1 MADSWATGALGGRS
15 AAMSQ
20 LYAGS
25 GHRQW
30 APPSGPDRRRWTE
43 VVHHTFGA
51 AGYPGDTD
59 PAAMQDQPQ
68 AEAGPFGSRDQ
79 LRHVGFDLDRVRAP
93 GQAQPPREP
102 GDMGV
107 DGKPGNA
114 EGHAQHHI
122 GGLPADPGQSDQVLH
137 PRRHLTPEPLDQGGT
152 AGNDRLRLDV
162 EKSGR
167 LDEGLH
173 RLGI

>member
-1 MADSWATGALGGRS
+1 
-15 AAMSQ
+15 MSQ

-51 AGYPGDTD
+51 ARYAGDTD

-93 GQAQPPREP
+93 GQPKPPREP
-102 GDMGV
+102 GDVGV
-107 DGKPGNA
+107 DGKPRDA

-122 GGLPADPGQSDQVLH
+122 GGLLPTPGKVTRSSI
-137 PRRHLTPEPLDQGGT
+137 RGGT
-152 AGNDRLRLDV
+152 SPPNRSTRAALQAMIVFALTWKNPV
-162 EKSGR
+162 
-167 LDEGLH
+167 GLM
-173 RLGI
+173 RASTA